1 MSAFLSRKNTVVQD
15 PPLANF
21 LFSDPRASW
30 IWLVVRLWLGYEWI
44 DASLHKISNPAWTQ
58 TGEAVLGFWTKAVA
72 IPETG
77 KAAISF
83 DWYRSFLQFMLD
95 IEAYRFMA
103 PLIAYGE
110 LLIGIA
116 LVLGLFTGIA
126 AFFGGFLNWNFMMA
140 GTASSNPVLFA
151 LAVLLILAWKV
162 AGYIGVDYYLLP
174 MLGTPWGR
182 GSAEVKDA
190 GQVAVPSRASVA

>member
-1 MSAFLSRKNTVVQD
+1 MSALVNRKNEVVQD
-15 PPLANF
+15 PPLAKF
-21 LFSDPRASW
+21 LFTDPRAG
-30 IWLVVRLWLGYEWI
+30 WLWLLVRLWLGYKWI
-44 DASLHKISNPAWTQ
+44 DASMHKISNPAWTQ
-58 TGEAVLGFWTKAVA
+58 TGEAVKGFWTNAVV

-140 GTASSNPVLFA
+140 GTASTNPVLFA

-174 MLGTPWGR
+174 MLGTPWR
-182 GSAEVKDA
+182 TKSAEVRPL
-190 GQVAVPSRASVA
+190 VPTPSRA